1 MGDSDGKTPKIRKN
15 RFHEVMQLTKI
26 KIEPC
31 YGNRVAVLPVPPDD
45 AVFREATREQLAVL
59 IALMSGT
66 EFSYFTLAEKCGATR
81 EQIDGAVR
89 YWENA
94 GILTVHRT
102 EQEAERPSEPVQKSA
117 SKALERASQL
127 PHYNTDEAARY
138 LEQNPTA
145 ASLIDCC
152 QQELGKIFNTA
163 EAEIIIGLLDY
174 LSLGPEYILFLC
186 AYLGKKGRKSL
197 RYIEKTAISLHDAG
211 VVTYEQLELHLK
223 KLDMTESAEK
233 KLRDLFGIGERA
245 LVKRERDAFFRWIA
259 EWEMPLEVIERAYE
273 ITVTRTKEPS
283 VPYTNAILEKWN
295 AEGIRTV
302 EQVEE
307 AEAARKSTSSVVP
320 GSSFETEDFFDLALK
335 RSYGDKK

>member
-1 MGDSDGKTPKIRKN
+1 MR
-15 RFHEVMQLTKI
+15 LTKI
-26 KIEPC
+26 KIEPH
-31 YGNRVAVLPVPPDD
+31 YGSRIAVIPVPQNET
-45 AVFREATREQLAVL
+45 VLREATREQLAVL

-89 YWENA
+89 YWEQA
-94 GILTVHRT
+94 GMLTVLRT
-102 EQEAERPSEPVQKSA
+102 EQQSQPPQLPAEKPAPVV
-117 SKALERASQL
+117 ERAAKL

-174 LSLGPEYILFLC
+174 LSLDPEYILFLC

-223 KLDMTESAEK
+223 KLDLAESAEK
-233 KLRDLFGIGERA
+233 QLRELFGIGERA
-245 LVKRERDAFFRWIA
+245 LVKRERESFFRWIS

-307 AEAARKSTSSVVP
+307 VEAGRKAASTIVP

>member
-1 MGDSDGKTPKIRKN
+1 M
-15 RFHEVMQLTKI
+15 HLTKI

-31 YGNRVAVLPVPPDD
+31 YGNRVAVLPIPSDESVLLG
-45 AVFREATREQLAVL
+45 ATREQLAVL

-66 EFSYFTLAEKCGATR
+66 DFSYFTLSEKCGATR
-81 EQIDGAVR
+81 EQIDKAVR
-89 YWENA
+89 YWEEA
-94 GILTVHRT
+94 GVLKT
-102 EQEAERPSEPVQKSA
+102 EQTEVSPENIGERESVSEKTSA
-117 SKALERASQL
+117 RTPERASQL

-186 AYLGKKGRKSL
+186 AYLGQKGRKSL

-223 KLDMTESAEK
+223 KLDMAESAEK
-233 KLRDLFGIGERA
+233 QLRELFGIGARA
-245 LVKRERDAFFRWIA
+245 LVKREREAFFRWISD
-259 EWEMPLEVIERAYE
+259 WEMPMEVIERAYE
-273 ITVTRTKEPS
+273 ITVSRTKEPS

-295 AEGIRTV
+295 SEGIRTV
-302 EQVEE
+302 EQVDAVE
-307 AEAARKSTSSVVP
+307 ASRKTAVPLTP

>member
-1 MGDSDGKTPKIRKN
+1 
-15 RFHEVMQLTKI
+15 MQLTKM
-26 KIEPC
+26 KVEPC
-31 YGNRVAVLPVPPDD
+31 YGNRVAVLPIPADD
-45 AVFREATREQLAVL
+45 SVFRKATREQLAVL

-81 EQIDGAVR
+81 EQIDDAVL
-89 YWENA
+89 YWERA
-94 GILTVHRT
+94 GILSVQRT
-102 EQEAERPSEPVQKSA
+102 EEEAERAQEVSEKSA
-117 SKALERASQL
+117 PKTLERASQL

-223 KLDMTESAEK
+223 KLDMAESAEK

-259 EWEMPLEVIERAYE
+259 EWEMPVEVIERAYE

-283 VPYTNAILEKWN
+283 VPYTNAILEKWHS
-295 AEGIRTV
+295 EGVRTK
-302 EQVEE
+302 EQVDELE
-307 AEAARKSTSSVVP
+307 AGRKAASAIVP
-320 GSSFETEDFFDLALK
+320 GRSFETEDFFDLALK